1 MQLKDKKCTVFGLGV
16 SGSSATKFLAKQGAT
31 VSVINQGAPQT
42 WKEYD
47 QFKDFNLVD
56 QSDPKALEVMER
68 SEIVVLSPGI
78 PRSHPLL
85 LKAHSQGVPVISEIE
100 LAFPFVQAE
109 KVLAITGSNGKTT
122 TVTLLAKALEALNK
136 KVFLGGNIG
145 TPLCELAISEQ
156 KVDYIVLELSSFQL
170 ESMIDFKADVS
181 AILNLTMN
189 HGERYQNLEDYAF
202 AKFHITDRQTEM
214 DTFIFDQSS
223 ELLQKWIQRLSCQL
237 CPLELH
243 DSTILKT
250 ELESRYDLS
259 KLKLAGAHNLANLR
273 VVDQFLEVLKLPKTG
288 LQKVIDTFSGVH
300 HRVEFVE
307 HQGPF
312 VCYNDA
318 KSTNWDATMAAL
330 KAMEGKPSPLWL
342 VLGGQPRGQG
352 EVPSKEV
359 LNYLRDHVEMVLV
372 IGAAQSFLQK
382 ELGNHVKVFLA
393 ENLQGMAKQI
403 KDKKFAGTLLFSP
416 AFPSFDQFSNYVDR
430 GEKFKQ
436 AITGIESLPL

>member
-16 SGSSATKFLAKQGAT
+16 SGSSATRFLVKAGAN
-31 VSVINQGAPQT
+31 VSVINQGAPES
-42 WKEYD
+42 WKEFQ
-47 QFKDFNLVD
+47 QFRDLNLLD
-56 QSDPKALEVMER
+56 QSDAKAQEVMER
-68 SEIVVLSPGI
+68 SDIVVLSPGI

-100 LAFPFVQAE
+100 LAYRFVSFE
-109 KVLAITGSNGKTT
+109 KMLAITGSNGKTT
-122 TVTLLAKALEALNK
+122 TVTLLAQALEALNK

-145 TPLCELAISEQ
+145 TPLCDLAISEE
-156 KVDYIVLELSSFQL
+156 KVDFIVLELSSFQL

-189 HGERYQNLEDYAF
+189 HGERYQSLEDYAF
-202 AKFHITDRQTEM
+202 AKFHITDRQNES

-223 ELLQKWIQRLSCQL
+223 ELLEKWITRIPCQL

-243 DSTILKT
+243 DPIVLKK
-250 ELESRYDLS
+250 ELETRYDLS
-259 KLKLAGAHNLANLR
+259 KLKLAGTHNLANLR
-273 VVDQFLEVLKLPKTG
+273 VVDQFLEVLKLPKAG
-288 LQKVIDTFSGVH
+288 LQQVIDTFPGVH

-307 HQGPF
+307 HSGEF

-330 KAMEGKPSPLWL
+330 KAMEGKPQPLWL

-352 EVPSKEV
+352 EVPSKEI
-359 LNYLRDHVEMVLV
+359 LHYLRDHVEMVLV

-403 KDKKFAGTLLFSP
+403 KEKKFAGTLLFSP

-436 AITGIESLPL
+436 TIIGIES